1 MSEHNRKVDRRSLMK
16 IMGAAGA
23 TGVVMSGC
31 SSSHGRTGGSE
42 LTGDLTGGRW
52 DRSIA
57 VASAG
62 PGGNPD
68 WQRGDAV
75 KFLPP
80 ERIPTRGKA
89 SSVLAALPKDQ
100 LLTIYQRMTAS
111 RKWETAMKDLF
122 VGGKDGLYGSF
133 HTYIGEEAI
142 ACGVMAALN
151 DDDYIASTH
160 RGHGHLIAKGGDLN
174 KMAAEI
180 FFKETGYNKGY
191 GGSMH
196 ITDMAKGI
204 MGMNGIV
211 GASYYLAAGAA
222 IRGMVRGT
230 KQVGVA
236 FFGDG
241 AANSP
246 YYFSAIRSCANYKIP
261 TIFVNENNFQYMGV
275 PMATVVPT
283 RYISDYTR
291 GLGIPHHV
299 VDGNDVSAVYAATK
313 ESVDWARAGNGPSM
327 IEGITYRWYD
337 HSGFA
342 GGRVGADGAMGLP
355 YRSDEEVKQWMSRD
369 PIARYKGWLL
379 EKGLAT
385 AGELSGIE
393 AGMDK
398 AVQASIEFARQ
409 SKDPEPGAGVW
420 NTSASGPMPA
430 TQFFNR
436 SGLANSAKA

>member
-1 MSEHNRKVDRRSLMK
+1 MAETNGKVDRRELLK

-23 TGVVMSGC
+23 TSVVMTSCGSSYGKNISG
-31 SSSHGRTGGSE
+31 GK
-42 LTGDLTGGRW
+42 W
-52 DRSIA
+52 DKTISLA
-57 VASAG
+57 TAG

-68 WQRGDAV
+68 WKPGDAV
-75 KFLPP
+75 RFLPP
-80 ERIPTRGKA
+80 ERIPTSGSA
-89 SSVLAALPKDQ
+89 SSALAGLSKEK
-100 LLTIYQRMTAS
+100 LLTIYQRMSAS
-111 RKWETAMKDLF
+111 RKWETTMKDLF
-122 VGGKDGLYGSF
+122 VGAKDGLYGSF

-211 GASYYLAAGAA
+211 GASFYLAAGAA
-222 IRGMVRGT
+222 IRAQVRGT

-261 TIFVNENNFQYMGV
+261 AIFVNENNFQYMGV

-283 RYISDYTR
+283 KYISDYTR
-291 GLGIPHHV
+291 GLDIPHYV
-299 VDGNDVSAVYAATK
+299 VDGNDVSAVYAATQ
-313 ESVDWARAGNGPSM
+313 EAVDWARAGKGPSM

-342 GGRVGADGAMGLP
+342 GGRVGTDGAMGLP
-355 YRSDEEVKQWMSRD
+355 YRSDEEVRQWMSRD
-369 PIARYKGWLL
+369 PITRYKTWLL
-379 EKGLAT
+379 DKGLASQ
-385 AGELSGIE
+385 AELQKIE
-393 AGMDK
+393 SDMDK
-398 AVQASIEFARQ
+398 AVADSIAFARQ
-409 SKDPEPGAGVW
+409 SNDPDPSAGVL
-420 NTSASGPMPA
+420 NTSAGGAMPA

-436 SGLANSAKA
+436 KGLVKG

>member
-1 MSEHNRKVDRRSLMK
+1 MSEQNRKVDRRTLMK
-16 IMGAAGA
+16 IVGSAGA
-23 TGVVMSGC
+23 TGMVLSAC
-31 SSSHGRTGGSE
+31 SSYGRVGPEVGAVMA
-42 LTGDLTGGRW
+42 GGRW
-52 DRSIA
+52 EKA
-57 VASAG
+57 VPVATAG

-68 WQRGDAV
+68 WRPGDTL

-80 ERIPTRGKA
+80 ENISTGGRA
-89 SSVLAALPKDQ
+89 ADLLSALPKEK
-100 LLTIYQRMTAS
+100 LLTIYQRMNAS

-122 VGGKDGLYGSF
+122 VGGKDGLYGAF
-133 HTYIGEEAI
+133 HTYAGEEAI

-151 DDDYIASTH
+151 DDDIIASTH

-180 FFKETGYNKGY
+180 FFKETGYNRGY

-196 ITDMAKGI
+196 ITDMSRGI

-222 IRGMVRGT
+222 IRALVRGT
-230 KQVGVA
+230 KQVAVA

-246 YYFSAIRSCANYKIP
+246 YYFSAIRSSTNYRIP
-261 TIFVNENNFQYMGV
+261 VIFVNENNFQYMGV

-283 RYISDYTR
+283 KYISDYTR

-299 VDGNDVSAVYAATK
+299 VDGNDVSAVYAATRDA
-313 ESVDWARAGNGPSM
+313 VDHARAGKGPSM

-342 GGRVGADGAMGLP
+342 GGRVGVDGAYGLP
-355 YRSDEEVKQWMSRD
+355 YRSDEEVRQWISRD
-369 PIARYKGWLL
+369 PIARYKTWLL
-379 EKGLAT
+379 KKGLAS
-385 AGELSGIE
+385 ADELAKIE
-393 AGMDK
+393 AEADR
-398 AVQASIEFARQ
+398 AVQASIAFARQ
-409 SKDPEPGAGVW
+409 SKDPDPAAGVLH
-420 NTSASGPMPA
+420 TSSAGPMPA

-436 SGLANSAKA
+436 SGIVASPKV